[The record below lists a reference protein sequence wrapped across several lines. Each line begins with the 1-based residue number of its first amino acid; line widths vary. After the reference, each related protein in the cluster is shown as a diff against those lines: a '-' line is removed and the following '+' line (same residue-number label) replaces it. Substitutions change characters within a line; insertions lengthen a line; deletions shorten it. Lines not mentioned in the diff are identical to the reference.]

1 MLTQELYE
9 MIFINDDSVQG
20 SGLQLANLGRTT
32 VGVLGFMYHHVGW
45 FYCVEVASCSVE
57 PFINVPTLCASLSF
71 GNIMLTGLI
80 TGETFQLVH
89 NLQVLVFVICN
100 FIIS

>member
-1 MLTQELYE
+1 

-20 SGLQLANLGRTT
+20 SGLQLANLGWTT
-32 VGVLGFMYHHVGW
+32 VGVPGFMYHQVGW

-57 PFINVPTLCASLSF
+57 PFINVSTMYASLTF

-80 TGETFQLVH
+80 TGETFQLLC
-89 NLQVLVFVICN
+89 NLQVLVFCYIGN